1 MASVKPI
8 VTARDVYVRLRAMRR
23 ARQEHFMVFYLNSRA
38 GLIRRELI
46 SIGILDAT
54 IAHPREVF
62 YPAIVHNASNVII
75 AHNHP
80 SGDTAPSEADVRMT
94 ERLVQAGA
102 LLGIEVLD
110 HVIVGESSYTSLR
123 SEGLIQ

>member
-1 MASVKPI
+1 MASAKPI
-8 VTARDVYVRLRAMRR
+8 ASARDVYVRLRAMRR
-23 ARQEHFMVFYLNSRA
+23 ARQEHFLVFCLNSRA
-38 GLIRRELI
+38 GLIKREVV
-46 SIGILDAT
+46 SIGILDGT

-62 YPAIVHNASNVII
+62 YPAIIHNAANIII

-80 SGDTAPSEADVRMT
+80 SGDTTPSEADVTIT

-110 HVIVGESSYTSLR
+110 HVIVGESGYTSLR
-123 SEGLIQ
+123 TEGLIR